1 MSAGDVRVRY
11 RLRLARRGPARFL
24 SHLDGLRALHRAL
37 RRSGLP
43 VAQSRGFNPH
53 LKVAFASAL
62 ALGLES
68 EAEFVDVEMT
78 APVRLAD
85 IAARLGAA
93 LPPGFELRE
102 VRGAPPGG
110 RALASHKAVS
120 RYLATPPEPDAGLRR
135 TAGGPP
141 GIAGVGAELEAKIE
155 RLMDRPKLEVE
166 RRPGKTVDL
175 KPMIVALRAESL
187 GEPGGGCCRLMMD
200 LLSGPGGAA
209 RADETLSLL
218 GLDARE
224 WSILKTDFWPV
235 IRGVKTSPWQA

>member
-1 MSAGDVRVRY
+1 MKAGAADKRVRY

-24 SHLDGLRALHRAL
+24 SHLDGLRALFRAL

-43 VAQSRGFNPH
+43 VALSRGYNPH

-85 IAARLGAA
+85 IATRLGAA

-102 VRGAPPGG
+102 VRGAPPHGK
-110 RALASHKAVS
+110 ALASYKAVS
-120 RYLATPPEPDAGLRR
+120 RYLAEPAETTESPG
-135 TAGGPP
+135 TA
-141 GIAGVGAELEAKIE
+141 VGCDEFDVHITQL
-155 RLMDRPKLEVE
+155 LNRPKLEVE
-166 RRPGKTVDL
+166 RRPGKIVDL
-175 KPMIVALRAESL
+175 RPMIVSLSVEKPGES
-187 GEPGGGCCRLMMD
+187 GRDRCRLWMD
-200 LLSGPGGAA
+200 LLGGPGGAA
-209 RADETLSLL
+209 RADEVLALL
-218 GLDARE
+218 GLEPWE

-235 IRGVKTSPWQA
+235 VKGVNVSPWQV